1 MNPARGLPSAL
12 SSLSSVSGPCPELA
26 VLLGNLLS

>member
-1 MNPARGLPSAL
+1 MNLHVAFRAHT
-12 SSLSSVSGPCPELA
+12 SLSSVSGPCPESA